1 MNRVF
6 RNVSSMVLMLICS
19 TMAFAQQAE
28 LVNLSVEPITIET
41 GETKTISINMTNPSV
56 DVASFILGVEL
67 PAGLT
72 FVQDKL
78 WNDDDEE
85 WNYFYASLT
94 DRKLSKFVLSE
105 NYDTDK
111 NTLKMVINGMGQ
123 VFKGTEGAIV
133 SFTIAATET
142 ATSGQMKIY
151 DQSWSNADASLGG
164 ERPDINVDITVTLST
179 KMVPTIVNNDDANVY
194 TLDGRKISDVSK
206 SRGIYIVNG
215 KKMREKAERRITNGW
230 AQICAQRKREG

>member
-1 MNRVF
+1 
-6 RNVSSMVLMLICS
+6 MVLMLICS

-94 DRKLSKFVLSE
+94 NRKLSKFVLSE
-105 NYDTDK
+105 NYDADK

-215 KKMREKAERRITNGW
+215 KKMIIK
-230 AQICAQRKREG
+230 

>member
-1 MNRVF
+1 MNRVL

-67 PAGLT
+67 SAGLT

-215 KKMREKAERRITNGW
+215 KKMIIK
-230 AQICAQRKREG
+230 

>member
-1 MNRVF
+1 
-6 RNVSSMVLMLICS
+6 MVLMLICS

-215 KKMREKAERRITNGW
+215 KKMIIKKTLI
-230 AQICAQRKREG
+230 KRGGGIGPYETRQPVYSRCQFL

>member
-1 MNRVF
+1 
-6 RNVSSMVLMLICS
+6 MVLMLICS

-105 NYDTDK
+105 NYDADK

-164 ERPDINVDITVTLST
+164 ERPDINVDITITLST

-215 KKMREKAERRITNGW
+215 KKMIIK
-230 AQICAQRKREG
+230 

>member
-1 MNRVF
+1 
-6 RNVSSMVLMLICS
+6 MVLMLICS

-41 GETKTISINMTNPSV
+41 GDTKTISINMTNPSV

-105 NYDTDK
+105 NYDADK

-133 SFTIAATET
+133 SFIIAATET

-151 DQSWSNADASLGG
+151 DQSWSNADALLGG

-194 TLDGRKISDVSK
+194 TLMVERSQTLVSHVVSIS
-206 SRGIYIVNG
+206 
-215 KKMREKAERRITNGW
+215 
-230 AQICAQRKREG
+230 

>member
-1 MNRVF
+1 
-6 RNVSSMVLMLICS
+6 MVLMLICS

-133 SFTIAATET
+133 SFTIAATAT

-194 TLDGRKISDVSK
+194 TLDGRKISDVRK

-215 KKMREKAERRITNGW
+215 KKMIIK
-230 AQICAQRKREG
+230 

>member
-1 MNRVF
+1 
-6 RNVSSMVLMLICS
+6 MVLMLICS

-194 TLDGRKISDVSK
+194 TLDGRKISDVRK

-215 KKMREKAERRITNGW
+215 KKMIIN
-230 AQICAQRKREG
+230 

>member
-1 MNRVF
+1 MNRVL

-105 NYDTDK
+105 NYDADK

-164 ERPDINVDITVTLST
+164 ERPDINVDIIVTLST

-215 KKMREKAERRITNGW
+215 KKMIIK
-230 AQICAQRKREG
+230 

>member
-1 MNRVF
+1 
-6 RNVSSMVLMLICS
+6 MVLMLICS

-67 PAGLT
+67 SAGLT

-94 DRKLSKFVLSE
+94 NRKLSKFVLSE

-215 KKMREKAERRITNGW
+215 KKMIIK
-230 AQICAQRKREG
+230 

>member
-1 MNRVF
+1 
-6 RNVSSMVLMLICS
+6 MLICS

-164 ERPDINVDITVTLST
+164 ERPDITVDITVTLST

-215 KKMREKAERRITNGW
+215 KKMIIK
-230 AQICAQRKREG
+230 

>member
-1 MNRVF
+1 
-6 RNVSSMVLMLICS
+6 MLICS

-94 DRKLSKFVLSE
+94 NRKLSKFVLSE
-105 NYDTDK
+105 NYDADK

-215 KKMREKAERRITNGW
+215 KKMIIK
-230 AQICAQRKREG
+230 

>member
-1 MNRVF
+1 
-6 RNVSSMVLMLICS
+6 MVLMLICS

-41 GETKTISINMTNPSV
+41 GDTKTISINMKNPSV

-105 NYDTDK
+105 NYDADK

-215 KKMREKAERRITNGW
+215 KKMIIK
-230 AQICAQRKREG
+230 

>member
-1 MNRVF
+1 MNRVL

-94 DRKLSKFVLSE
+94 DRKLSKFMLSE
-105 NYDTDK
+105 NYDADK

-215 KKMREKAERRITNGW
+215 KKMIIK
-230 AQICAQRKREG
+230 

>member
-1 MNRVF
+1 M
-6 RNVSSMVLMLICS
+6 
-19 TMAFAQQAE
+19 
-28 LVNLSVEPITIET
+28 
-41 GETKTISINMTNPSV
+41 
-56 DVASFILGVEL
+56 
-67 PAGLT
+67 
-72 FVQDKL
+72 
-78 WNDDDEE
+78 
-85 WNYFYASLT
+85 
-94 DRKLSKFVLSE
+94 LSE

-215 KKMREKAERRITNGW
+215 KKMIIK
-230 AQICAQRKREG
+230 

>member
-1 MNRVF
+1 
-6 RNVSSMVLMLICS
+6 MVLMLICS

-94 DRKLSKFVLSE
+94 NRKLSKFMLSE
-105 NYDTDK
+105 NYDADK

-179 KMVPTIVNNDDANVY
+179 KMVPTILNNDDANVY

-206 SRGIYIVNG
+206 SRGIYIVQVT
-215 KKMREKAERRITNGW
+215 KI
-230 AQICAQRKREG
+230 ISV

>member
-1 MNRVF
+1 
-6 RNVSSMVLMLICS
+6 MVLMLICS

-105 NYDTDK
+105 KYDADK

-215 KKMREKAERRITNGW
+215 KKMIIK
-230 AQICAQRKREG
+230 

>member
-1 MNRVF
+1 MNIVL
-6 RNVSSMVLMLICS
+6 RNVSAMVLMLICS

-215 KKMREKAERRITNGW
+215 KKMIIK
-230 AQICAQRKREG
+230 

>member
-1 MNRVF
+1 MNRVL

-215 KKMREKAERRITNGW
+215 KKMIIK
-230 AQICAQRKREG
+230 

>member
-1 MNRVF
+1 
-6 RNVSSMVLMLICS
+6 MVLMLICS

-94 DRKLSKFVLSE
+94 DRKRSKFVLSE
-105 NYDTDK
+105 NYDADK

-215 KKMREKAERRITNGW
+215 KKMIIK
-230 AQICAQRKREG
+230 

>member
-1 MNRVF
+1 MNRVL

-105 NYDTDK
+105 NYDADK

-164 ERPDINVDITVTLST
+164 ERPDINVDITVTSST

-215 KKMREKAERRITNGW
+215 KKMIIK
-230 AQICAQRKREG
+230 

>member
-1 MNRVF
+1 
-6 RNVSSMVLMLICS
+6 MLICS

-215 KKMREKAERRITNGW
+215 KKVIIK
-230 AQICAQRKREG
+230 

>member
-1 MNRVF
+1 
-6 RNVSSMVLMLICS
+6 MVLMLICS

-28 LVNLSVEPITIET
+28 LVNLSVEPINIET

-215 KKMREKAERRITNGW
+215 KKMIIK
-230 AQICAQRKREG
+230 

>member
-1 MNRVF
+1 
-6 RNVSSMVLMLICS
+6 MVLMLICS

-105 NYDTDK
+105 NYDAEK

-164 ERPDINVDITVTLST
+164 ERPDINVDITVTSST

-215 KKMREKAERRITNGW
+215 KKMIIK
-230 AQICAQRKREG
+230 

>member
-1 MNRVF
+1 MI
-6 RNVSSMVLMLICS
+6 LMLICS

-105 NYDTDK
+105 NYDADK

-215 KKMREKAERRITNGW
+215 KKMIIK
-230 AQICAQRKREG
+230 

>member
-1 MNRVF
+1 
-6 RNVSSMVLMLICS
+6 MVLMLICS

-164 ERPDINVDITVTLST
+164 ERPDINADITVTLST

-215 KKMREKAERRITNGW
+215 KKMIIK
-230 AQICAQRKREG
+230 

>member
-1 MNRVF
+1 MNRVL

-105 NYDTDK
+105 NYDADK

-215 KKMREKAERRITNGW
+215 KKMIIK
-230 AQICAQRKREG
+230 

>member
-1 MNRVF
+1 
-6 RNVSSMVLMLICS
+6 MVLMLICS

-28 LVNLSVEPITIET
+28 LVNLSAEPITIET

-78 WNDDDEE
+78 WNDDEEE

-105 NYDTDK
+105 NYDADK

-215 KKMREKAERRITNGW
+215 KKMIIK
-230 AQICAQRKREG
+230 

>member
-1 MNRVF
+1 M
-6 RNVSSMVLMLICS
+6 NVSAMVLMLICS

-194 TLDGRKISDVSK
+194 TLDGRKISDVRK

-215 KKMREKAERRITNGW
+215 KKMIIK
-230 AQICAQRKREG
+230 

>member
-1 MNRVF
+1 
-6 RNVSSMVLMLICS
+6 MVLMLICS

-105 NYDTDK
+105 NYDADK

-142 ATSGQMKIY
+142 ATSGQIKIY

-215 KKMREKAERRITNGW
+215 KKMIIK
-230 AQICAQRKREG
+230 

>member
-1 MNRVF
+1 
-6 RNVSSMVLMLICS
+6 MVLMLICS

-41 GETKTISINMTNPSV
+41 GETKTISLNMTNPSV

-105 NYDTDK
+105 NYDADK

-215 KKMREKAERRITNGW
+215 KKMIIK
-230 AQICAQRKREG
+230 

>member
-1 MNRVF
+1 
-6 RNVSSMVLMLICS
+6 MVLMLICS

-94 DRKLSKFVLSE
+94 DRKRSKFVLSE
-105 NYDTDK
+105 KYDADK

-215 KKMREKAERRITNGW
+215 KKMIIK
-230 AQICAQRKREG
+230 

>member
-1 MNRVF
+1 
-6 RNVSSMVLMLICS
+6 MVLMLICS

-105 NYDTDK
+105 NYDADK

-179 KMVPTIVNNDDANVY
+179 KMVPTIVNNDDADVY

-215 KKMREKAERRITNGW
+215 KKMIIK
-230 AQICAQRKREG
+230 

>member
-1 MNRVF
+1 MNRVL
-6 RNVSSMVLMLICS
+6 RNVSAMVLMLICS

-215 KKMREKAERRITNGW
+215 KKMIIK
-230 AQICAQRKREG
+230 

>member
-1 MNRVF
+1 
-6 RNVSSMVLMLICS
+6 MVLMLICS

-28 LVNLSVEPITIET
+28 LVNLSVEPITIER

-215 KKMREKAERRITNGW
+215 KKMIIK
-230 AQICAQRKREG
+230 

>member
-1 MNRVF
+1 
-6 RNVSSMVLMLICS
+6 MVLMLICS

-105 NYDTDK
+105 NYDADK
-111 NTLKMVINGMGQ
+111 NALKMVINGMGQ

-164 ERPDINVDITVTLST
+164 ERPDINADITVTLST

-215 KKMREKAERRITNGW
+215 KKMIIK
-230 AQICAQRKREG
+230 

>member
-1 MNRVF
+1 MNRVL

-105 NYDTDK
+105 NYDADK

-194 TLDGRKISDVSK
+194 TLDGRKISDVRK

-215 KKMREKAERRITNGW
+215 KKMIIK
-230 AQICAQRKREG
+230 

>member
-1 MNRVF
+1 
-6 RNVSSMVLMLICS
+6 MVLMLICS
-19 TMAFAQQAE
+19 TMVFAQQAE

-215 KKMREKAERRITNGW
+215 KKMIIK
-230 AQICAQRKREG
+230 

>member
-1 MNRVF
+1 
-6 RNVSSMVLMLICS
+6 MVLMLICS

-78 WNDDDEE
+78 WNDNDEE

-215 KKMREKAERRITNGW
+215 KKMIIK
-230 AQICAQRKREG
+230 

>member
-1 MNRVF
+1 
-6 RNVSSMVLMLICS
+6 MVLMLICS

-215 KKMREKAERRITNGW
+215 KKMI
-230 AQICAQRKREG
+230 I